1 MLHFLARKKK
11 KVKKVEKAETHDELV
26 ERARQSQKQ
35 IDALEKE
42 IEQRKQEGT

>member
-1 MLHFLARKKK
+1 MLHFIARKKK
-11 KVKKVEKAETHDELV
+11 KVKKEEKAETHDELV

-42 IEQRKQEGT
+42 IEQRKQEGK